1 MYGLL
6 FLVGLTSR
14 GPIQTGQGNIRF
26 SVKAAISRTS
36 TFLGRVNFL
45 LSRLNNRADSEKHSG
60 SRGELRKSGERTFRI
75 IPLSSPGLPVKFSG
89 VVGDLSA
96 EMPRRKNSRR
106 SSKVPLDKKTANTRT
121 GRPGVRHSEIVG
133 RAVNYRSI
141 FWCQRLDRKKKEWV
155 RDKPYTWA
163 MALVA
168 AKTTDE
174 LRRALESAP
183 SYARNEFNPLIS
195 LILKV
200 LQERAFPKKQ
210 KAQFDFLADSLAA
223 YGRVSP
229 RRSRDICG
237 EERAKE
243 RTKSPYKIIRKEFY
257 VECSCGYKGPA
268 LDDACRKCRAA
279 IAISLEESLS
289 SGLL

>member
-1 MYGLL
+1 M
-6 FLVGLTSR
+6 
-14 GPIQTGQGNIRF
+14 
-26 SVKAAISRTS
+26 
-36 TFLGRVNFL
+36 
-45 LSRLNNRADSEKHSG
+45 
-60 SRGELRKSGERTFRI
+60 
-75 IPLSSPGLPVKFSG
+75 
-89 VVGDLSA
+89 
-96 EMPRRKNSRR
+96 
-106 SSKVPLDKKTANTRT
+106 
-121 GRPGVRHSEIVG
+121 
-133 RAVNYRSI
+133 NYRSI
-141 FWCQRLDRKKKEWV
+141 FWCQRLDRRKKEWV

-174 LRRALESAP
+174 VNHALESAP
-183 SYARNEFNPLIS
+183 SYAQKEFKPLIPV
-195 LILKV
+195 ILKV

-210 KAQFDFLADSLAA
+210 KAQFDFFADSLAA

-257 VECSCGYKGPA
+257 IECSCGYKGPA
-268 LDDACRKCRAA
+268 LDNACRKCRAP

-289 SGLL
+289 SALL